1 MLLDIVAVK
10 PLTNYHLQI
19 EFEDET
25 IGIVNVATLIPFTG
39 VFAPLE
45 DEDYFVQ
52 VNVDPET
59 GTIFWPNGADI
70 DPDVLYAHITGKPI
84 PDLTPKISSSV
95 TG

>member
-19 EFEDET
+19 EFEDKNV
-25 IGIVNVATLIPFTG
+25 GIVDGATLIPFTG

-45 DEDYFVQ
+45 DENFFMQ
-52 VNVDPET
+52 AKVDPET
-59 GTIFWPNGADI
+59 GTVCWPNGADI
-70 DPDVLYAHITGKPI
+70 DPDVLYALITGKPI
-84 PDLTPKISSSV
+84 PDLTPKVSSSV

>member
-45 DEDYFVQ
+45 DEDYLEWEKRCPKYVCNSIRSFR
-52 VNVDPET
+52 
-59 GTIFWPNGADI
+59 FWYDKTFSINLGEEFNI
-70 DPDVLYAHITGKPI
+70 L
-84 PDLTPKISSSV
+84 L
-95 TG
+95 